1 MISAEKDKQNN
12 SIVYNVKAQLN
23 ASTQASGTFWS
34 HVVGIQDAGVFEN

>member
-23 ASTQASGTFWS
+23 ASTQASGTIWS
-34 HVVGIQDAGVFEN
+34 CMVGIQDGGAFEN